1 MDRWGFLIIVI
12 LASLCILCGYLICC
26 GENPP
31 MVMTERMAPLN
42 EGTYDNPYP
51 RGRCN
56 RGSFKRRA
64 CEVGTC
70 PLDTTVTDRRYCEI
84 QCAQESDRKDRRRCE
99 KHCMD
104 MMVGCH

>member
-1 MDRWGFLIIVI
+1 MDRWGFFIIVL
-12 LASLCILCGYLICC
+12 LALLCVACGYSLICDK
-26 GENPP
+26 NP
-31 MVMTERMAPLN
+31 MVMTEGMAPLN

-56 RGSFKRRA
+56 RGSFKRHE

-70 PLDTTVTDRRYCEI
+70 PLGTTVSDTRYCGI
-84 QCAQESDRKDRRRCE
+84 QCAQELNRKDRKRCE
-99 KHCMD
+99 KHCMN